1 MHRRGTARRFK
12 GCRGRSAE
20 NNRGSMDEEEFEKR
34 LGEVERRIRQ
44 TDKRLNE
51 ISARESRLHNLVL
64 RLAATG
70 MALSEA
76 LQRNKLISPA
86 EFEKRV
92 ETHLKSLDQ
101 EISEKKTSQYLDNL
115 WKELEGGKG

>member
-1 MHRRGTARRFK
+1 
-12 GCRGRSAE
+12 
-20 NNRGSMDEEEFEKR
+20 MDEEEFEKR

-51 ISARESRLHNLVL
+51 LSARESRLHNLVL
-64 RLAATG
+64 RLSATG